1 MSNTHQDK
9 YLTKLLIGI
18 ALITTSIVVLFYTIY
33 ERSEK
38 VQKEED
44 WYLWALAFAVL
55 LIAGVI
61 SICQAFVH
69 KIKSDLIRRQKQ
81 REHHKTSPKITEE
94 EM

>member
-18 ALITTSIVVLFYTIY
+18 ALITTSIVILFYTIY

-38 VQKEED
+38 AQKEED
-44 WYLWALAFAVL
+44 WYLWALGFGVL
-55 LIAGVI
+55 LVAGII

-81 REHHKTSPKITEE
+81 RDHHKTSPKLTEE